1 MPTPNDATPS
11 RRTRVMIAVL
21 VTVVVIVFVV
31 VHVTGVIGPGS
42 H

>member
-1 MPTPNDATPS
+1 MPDPTSS
-11 RRTRVMIAVL
+11 RRTRAVIAV
-21 VTVVVIVFVV
+21 VVAALVIVFVV